1 MMDPSESGPLIVQS
15 DGSIL
20 LETSHP
26 LFHEVRQQLSRFAEL
41 EKSPEYIH
49 TYRLSSISLWN
60 AAASGMQAKEIIRVL
75 KHYSRYELPPNILMD
90 LDLILSKYGQLVL
103 SESSIEGNLLLTALT
118 PEAQAALRSC
128 RSLEKYLAP
137 LGKDFL
143 VHWTDRGTVKAL
155 LIRHGWPVTDL
166 APLINGAPLEINARF
181 TPRAYQ
187 SDAAEAVFG
196 RGQTESGFGVVVLP
210 CGSGKTIVGLDAL
223 CRLRTHTLIL
233 APNVAAVHQWIDEI
247 LSKTDLSPDK
257 IGEYTGD
264 RKQVRP
270 VTVATYQVLTW
281 RPEKDADFPHFSL
294 FREYPWGL
302 IIYDE
307 VHLLP
312 APVFRVVAELQ
323 SVRRLGLTATL
334 VREDG
339 NEDYVFSLVG
349 PKRYD
354 KPWKD
359 LEQMGWIAQ
368 AICREIRVPATAEY
382 RRLMVTADPIRHF
395 RLASENPIKIQV
407 LKELISNHP
416 EDFILVIGQ
425 YVSQLELI
433 AKVLRAPIITGKTPN
448 SQREI
453 LFREF
458 REGRIR
464 IMVVSKVANFAID
477 LPDASMAIQVSGTF
491 GSRQEEAQR
500 LGRILR
506 PKKRNAYFY
515 TLVTSY
521 SSEETYAQQRQRF
534 LTEQGYSYFIEVW
547 EIDEMK
553 LLDQPLRD
561 GD

>member
-1 MMDPSESGPLIVQS
+1 MLDSTQSGPLIVQS

-20 LETSHP
+20 LETRHP
-26 LFHEVRQQLSRFAEL
+26 LFHETRQQLSRFAEL

-49 TYRLSSISLWN
+49 TYRLSPISLWN
-60 AAASGMQAKEIIRVL
+60 AAAAGMDWRDIVRVL
-75 KHYSRYELPPNILMD
+75 KSYSRYELPPNILQD
-90 LDLILSKYGQLVL
+90 IQLILSKWGQLVL
-103 SESSIEGNLLLTALT
+103 SASSEEGYLCLEALT
-118 PEAQAALRSC
+118 PEAQAALNSC
-128 RSLEKYLAP
+128 RAVQKYLEGSGARY
-137 LGKDFL
+137 L
-143 VHWTDRGTVKAL
+143 VHWADRGTVKAQ
-155 LIRHGWPVTDL
+155 LIRHGWPVTDQ
-166 APLINGAPLEINARF
+166 APLTDGAPLQVNARF
-181 TPRAYQ
+181 TPRPYQ
-187 SDAAEAVFG
+187 TEATEAVFG
-196 RGQTESGFGVVVLP
+196 LGRAETGFGVVVLP
-210 CGSGKTIVGLDAL
+210 CGSGKTMVGLDAL
-223 CRLRTHTLIL
+223 CRLKTHTLIL
-233 APNVAAVHQWIDEI
+233 TPNVAAVHQWIDEI
-247 LSKTDLSPDK
+247 LSKTDLSPDM

-264 RKQVRP
+264 LKRVRP

-281 RPEKDADFPHFSL
+281 RPDKDADFPHFAL

-302 IIYDE
+302 LIYDE

-359 LEQMGWIAQ
+359 LEQLGWIAQ
-368 AICREIRVPATAEY
+368 AICREIRVPATPEY
-382 RRLMVTADPIRHF
+382 RRLMTVGDSIRQF

-407 LKELISNHP
+407 VKELIVNHP

-425 YVSQLELI
+425 YVSQLETI
-433 AKVLRAPIITGKTPN
+433 ARVLGAPLITGKTPN
-448 SQREI
+448 PQREI
-453 LFREF
+453 IYKDF

-464 IMVVSKVANFAID
+464 ILVVSKVANFAID

-506 PKKRNAYFY
+506 PKQRNAYFY

-547 EIDEMK
+547 DIDEVR
-553 LLDQPLRD
+553 LLE
-561 GD
+561 